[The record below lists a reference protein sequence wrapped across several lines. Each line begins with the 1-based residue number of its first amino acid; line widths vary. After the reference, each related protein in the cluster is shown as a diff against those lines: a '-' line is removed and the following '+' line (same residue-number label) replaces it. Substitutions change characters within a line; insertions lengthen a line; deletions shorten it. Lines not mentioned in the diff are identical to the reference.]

1 MRPQALFKLLVCL
14 SLILLLVVGL
24 LRLLD
29 REGIL
34 VLENFLLTLGRQFR
48 TIFGESRFPAIR
60 IQVEQDIVSVQS
72 RQSQRVEL
80 RIFRGLLLVQV
91 FLVFQLVLL
100 LQLERVVFFQVLLQ
114 LLLFGQF
121 QSLLLLLKR
130 SSVRDVL
137 GVFIDAHL
145 VEGEL
150 RNIFHQVLVEVVLV
164 LLVQLFESFLDF
176 IYRQISSLRFVD
188 GLLTRSDPGV
198 FFALRLGEVLLLA
211 FDYVEYLI
219 LNSEK
224 CWGLGPNI
232 PDLRCRAD
240 LLVVVGRKLRLLQV
254 FYLLL
259 GSFYVLLLLGWG
271 FLLLYG

>member
-1 MRPQALFKLLVCL
+1 M
-14 SLILLLVVGL
+14 
-24 LRLLD
+24 
-29 REGIL
+29 
-34 VLENFLLTLGRQFR
+34 
-48 TIFGESRFPAIR
+48 
-60 IQVEQDIVSVQS
+60 
-72 RQSQRVEL
+72 
-80 RIFRGLLLVQV
+80 
-91 FLVFQLVLL
+91 
-100 LQLERVVFFQVLLQ
+100 
-114 LLLFGQF
+114 
-121 QSLLLLLKR
+121 
-130 SSVRDVL
+130 
-137 GVFIDAHL
+137 
-145 VEGEL
+145 